1 MDLQRTV
8 QNWQAGFSFCWLQL
22 SCTLLAIKPST
33 KLRAIEPSGDLVLV
47 LAVDWTYLRYYWY
60 ICRSHPPCSTF
71 SLCKFPLYLYYTL
84 RRNVFVFG
92 VRRLNFSGEA
102 FACSTSLYHV
112 FSFWWFAYSLTF
124 SPNSPHSYR
133 ASTFVFYVNFTIGL
147 SMFVFVVGL
156 CISLKMLTGNFLDR
170 SPLLFPTVPST

>member
-1 MDLQRTV
+1 MRLKVVYAPESIVSQPEDT
-8 QNWQAGFSFCWLQL
+8 ASM
-22 SCTLLAIKPST
+22 
-33 KLRAIEPSGDLVLV
+33 
-47 LAVDWTYLRYYWY
+47 RYSQGIASQW
-60 ICRSHPPCSTF
+60 SH
-71 SLCKFPLYLYYTL
+71 LYNTL